1 MIKES
6 NYNKFLL
13 NSQKYVVLLLY
24 ISLLY
29 FIFPIVLGLFL
40 AYLFYPLFDFI
51 KRHLRLPFALIV
63 FCISIILFLIIGI
76 FFYLIIQSAIQLL
89 PSVQSTLRSFSENYL
104 NHPFLPYFVE
114 KLSSIINE
122 ITLFFVNV
130 IKNSL
135 NSLFELFLFTI
146 AFYFS
151 LFESKKNRLWFFTY
165 VPKVYRNDWSRY
177 FTKAMSLISY
187 FIFVELQLFTLT
199 FILLSIGFSVLSFD
213 AAIMKAFV
221 IALADCLPF
230 LGIGLFL
237 IPLAI
242 YYFFIEQQL
251 LALAIIT
258 LYIFVQITRQL
269 TESLLWAHTLHIRM
283 IHTFLI
289 SAASIQLFGFYGIL
303 FSPILLM
310 VAIKVKQT
318 SIFAK

>member
-1 MIKES
+1 MNEN
-6 NYNKFLL
+6 NYNKFLR
-13 NSQKYVVLLLY
+13 NSQKYVVLLFY
-24 ISLLY
+24 ISLIY

-51 KRHLRLPFALIV
+51 RKHLRLPFALIV
-63 FCISIILFLIIGI
+63 FFISISLFLLIGI
-76 FFYLIIQSAIQLL
+76 FIYFIIQSAIQLL
-89 PSVQSTLRSFSENYL
+89 PSVQTTLRAFSENYL

-122 ITLFFVNV
+122 VTLFFVNI
-130 IKNSL
+130 IKNGL
-135 NSLFELFLFTI
+135 NSIFELFLFTI
-146 AFYFS
+146 SFYFS

-165 VPKVYRNDWSRY
+165 VPRVYRAEWSRY

-213 AAIMKAFV
+213 AAIMKAFI

-237 IPLAI
+237 IPLGV
-242 YYFFIEQQL
+242 YYFFTEQQL
-251 LALAIIT
+251 LALAIVT

-269 TESLLWAHTLHIRM
+269 TESLLWSQTLHIRM

-289 SAASIQLFGFYGIL
+289 SAASILLFGFYGIL
-303 FSPILLM
+303 LSPILLM
-310 VAIKVKQT
+310 IAIKVKQT
-318 SIFAK
+318 TTFAK